1 MHFFKSFNAFL
12 KAGFICTI
20 ITLAVSG
27 VSSGA
32 APTLAVV
39 VEGLEGESQK
49 NVERALSLPEGILDK
64 DRVDE
69 PLLALFQKD
78 VPLKVREALKP
89 FGFYH
94 PRVETAI
101 KRSSDKLVLRVHVE
115 PGPPV
120 RVQALRIELQG
131 PGSEMDKLRKNIPL
145 FPLKEGD
152 MLRQDLYEEGKTAL
166 QDAARESGY
175 LDAYFSTHVIH
186 LSLEKDSAQ
195 IDLTLDTGPRYY
207 FGEVVFVPPLPFP
220 ESFLRR
226 YLAFR
231 PGRPYSPRGL
241 ARTQLN
247 FNNADRFSEVTI
259 EADKEEAQDYRV
271 PVRLHLTPSKL
282 KRFRFGVGYETDNGP
297 GVLVRYQDLNF
308 NHWGHEAS
316 AELRLSERLQGL
328 GFDYILPGTRHLDNK
343 TAFKLGY
350 KHEITDTYDTR
361 SLFAVGEYV
370 QRIGRGRLG
379 SATLQLLQEDYTI
392 GDQKG
397 IATLLIPGARFW
409 QRRYDDPVHPTRGYR
424 ISIETRGSTP
434 ALGSDGSFL
443 QVIPQGDALI
453 PLGNGFSLLLRGQM
467 GASLQN
473 EPLKTLPPSLRF
485 FAGGDQSVRGYAYQS
500 LGPKDPSGKVVG
512 GKNLLVGSL
521 EIEKAITRLWGLAAF
536 YDAGNAFDDF
546 SQYKLKQGAG
556 LGLRI
561 YTPLGPIRLDLA
573 RQIGETDNQYRIHLS
588 VGFAL

>member
-1 MHFFKSFNAFL
+1 MHLFIYSKAFL
-12 KAGFICTI
+12 QTGILFTI
-20 ITLAVSG
+20 LLLAVPG

-32 APTLAVV
+32 MATLTVV
-39 VEGLEGESQK
+39 VNGLEGESRK
-49 NVERALSLPEGILDK
+49 NVELALSPPGGILDK
-64 DRVDE
+64 DQVDE
-69 PLLALFQKD
+69 LLLALFQKE
-78 VPLKVREALKP
+78 VPPKVREALEP
-89 FGFYH
+89 FGYYH

-101 KRSSDKLVLRVHVE
+101 ERSPDKVVLQVNVE

-120 RVQALRIELQG
+120 RVKALRIDLQG
-131 PGSEMDKLRKNIPL
+131 PGSEMDKLRENIPL

-152 MLRQDLYEEGKTAL
+152 VLRQDLYEEGKNAI

-175 LDAYFSTHVIH
+175 LNASFSTHVIL
-186 LSLEKDSAQ
+186 LSLKENSAQ
-195 IDLTLDTGPRYY
+195 INLILDTGPRYY
-207 FGEVVFVPPLPFP
+207 FGEVVFVPPLTFP

-231 PGRPYSPRGL
+231 PGRPFSPRSL

-247 FNNADRFSEVTI
+247 FNNADRFSEITI

-282 KRFRFGVGYETDNGP
+282 KRFRFGIGYETDNGL
-297 GVLVRYQDLNF
+297 GLLARYQDLNF

-316 AELRLSERLQGL
+316 AELRLSERLQGF

-361 SLFAVGEYV
+361 DLFAVGEYV

-424 ISIETRGSTP
+424 FSIETRGSAP
-434 ALGSDGSFL
+434 FLGSDASFL
-443 QVIPQGDALI
+443 QIIPLGDAMV
-453 PLGNGFSLLLRGQM
+453 PLGNGYSLLGRGQA
-467 GASLQN
+467 GITLEN
-473 EPLKTLPPSLRF
+473 EPLQSLPPSLRF
-485 FAGGDQSVRGYAYQS
+485 FAGGDNNLRGYAYQS
-500 LGPKDPSGKVVG
+500 LGPKNASGQVVG
-512 GKNLLVGSL
+512 GKNLLLGTL
-521 EIEKAITRLWGLAAF
+521 ELEKAFSSTWGLAAF

-546 SQYKLKQGAG
+546 SQFQIKQDAG

-561 YTPLGPIRLDLA
+561 YTPVGPIRLDLA
-573 RQIGETDNQYRIHLS
+573 RQIGETDNQYRISLS
-588 VGFAL
+588 IGFAL